1 MSTRSISYDVATKL
15 LTRPGYVLT
24 VTFVNTK
31 RGREFSIIGKNGGPS
46 GPITEATG
54 VRLLAHPKIYPVDR
68 GLLPDC
74 AQTFSFLNP
83 NRTKKTPVTG
93 GPGSHAA

>member
-31 RGREFSIIGKNGGPS
+31 RGQNFLSSARTVVRAVRSRKQRVCDCWRIRKSILLIG
-46 GPITEATG
+46 
-54 VRLLAHPKIYPVDR
+54 
-68 GLLPDC
+68 DC
-74 AQTFSFLNP
+74 FLTARKP
-83 NRTKKTPVTG
+83 FRF
-93 GPGSHAA
+93 